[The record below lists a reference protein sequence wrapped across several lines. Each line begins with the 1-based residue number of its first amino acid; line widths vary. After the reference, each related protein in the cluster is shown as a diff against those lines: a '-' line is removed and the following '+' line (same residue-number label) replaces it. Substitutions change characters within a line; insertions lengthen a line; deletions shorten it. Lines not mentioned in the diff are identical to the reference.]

1 MIFKGYISS
10 RKLIDGTLIHQKVQN
25 LVIRDSCNKRG
36 FQYKLSFTEYGIKG
50 CYLNYNEMLM
60 DFKKEKFDGIAF
72 YSLAQLPEKKS
83 LRNNLY
89 KILKTKRKKALFS
102 LEDILVSDEKDI
114 INIERL
120 VKLKFLIKK
129 GPKKIII

>member
-1 MIFKGYISS
+1 
-10 RKLIDGTLIHQKVQN
+10 
-25 LVIRDSCNKRG
+25 
-36 FQYKLSFTEYGIKG
+36 
-50 CYLNYNEMLM
+50 
-60 DFKKEKFDGIAF
+60 
-72 YSLAQLPEKKS
+72 
-83 LRNNLY
+83 
-89 KILKTKRKKALFS
+89 LFS

>member
-1 MIFKGYISS
+1 
-10 RKLIDGTLIHQKVQN
+10 
-25 LVIRDSCNKRG
+25 
-36 FQYKLSFTEYGIKG
+36 
-50 CYLNYNEMLM
+50 MLM
-60 DFKKEKFDGIAF
+60 DFKKEKFDGVAF